1 MEWIVLGF
9 LLTHLLFLLGVIAAL
24 IHALMSRGGRGKSAN
39 SREELD
45 ARGHGLLGVSNT
57 LSSEGKSMLQRD
69 SSLFQPKQQ
78 GSGFQ
83 WLLNSLNSIRV
94 ALAEGPRTPSKG
106 RPTMLRFLAF
116 CLLSGV
122 LLAQGATNQLQV
134 EVFGVDPNGER
145 YYVPG
150 AKVVVTPLVDSEATG
165 KAAAASTE
173 SPSDANGKALFTIP
187 DGCYQV
193 VATSEG
199 LKGQG
204 ENTCLSNAGTVVS
217 LAIEMKL
224 DVMKETLEVSAAQE
238 GLETTESSASETIE
252 SSTIE
257 HAPNVNER
265 FEGLLQRRTQPT
277 PWRPQP

>member
-1 MEWIVLGF
+1 
-9 LLTHLLFLLGVIAAL
+9 
-24 IHALMSRGGRGKSAN
+24 
-39 SREELD
+39 
-45 ARGHGLLGVSNT
+45 
-57 LSSEGKSMLQRD
+57 MLQRD
-69 SSLFQPKQQ
+69 SSLFQLKQQ

-150 AKVVVTPLVDSEATG
+150 AKVVVTPLLDSEAG

-204 ENTCLSNAGTVVS
+204 ENTCLASAAGVVN

-224 DVMKETLEVSAAQE
+224 DVRCGEL
-238 GLETTESSASETIE
+238 
-252 SSTIE
+252 
-257 HAPNVNER
+257 R
-265 FEGLLQRRTQPT
+265 
-277 PWRPQP
+277 